1 MNTLLTNIIQNYV
14 NMFIK
19 RIFENYNINIKDL
32 NNLWIKEQKNL
43 ERKEYYWKKM
53 LNYAKEYD
61 GKLLRPVSEYI
72 NAQTKVEFE
81 YNEDHNFLQTYSN
94 ANPKIRK
101 RIIL

>member
-1 MNTLLTNIIQNYV
+1 MV
-14 NMFIK
+14 
-19 RIFENYNINIKDL
+19 
-32 NNLWIKEQKNL
+32 
-43 ERKEYYWKKM
+43 
-53 LNYAKEYD
+53 NYAKEYD
-61 GKLLRPVSEYI
+61 GKLLTPVSEYI